1 MIIENLNGLI
11 VLHAEGT
18 NKITNSERS
27 FFSDFIYLGKNDSID
42 NYQEVTKDV
51 WKHYI
56 GQLNQNDAD
65 IINIKIEETNSNI
78 LNLEEVSLDTD
89 FRLMMLEIKLE
100 FGETA
105 RAVSLFS
112 YTNLNTIGGNN
123 VYTLLKKRI
132 ERQSYESKEEMQTML
147 DLYYFKGRITAEQ
160 YDELSNLLESQED

>member
-1 MIIENLNGLI
+1 MQSNINMNIKKN
-11 VLHAEGT
+11 
-18 NKITNSERS
+18 
-27 FFSDFIYLGKNDSID
+27 YL
-42 NYQEVTKDV
+42 
-51 WKHYI
+51 

-78 LNLEEVSLDTD
+78 LNLEEVSFDTD
-89 FRLMMLEIKLE
+89 FRLMMLEMKLE

-132 ERQSYESKEEMQTML
+132 ERQSYESKEDMQVML
-147 DLYYFKGRITAEQ
+147 DLYFFNNRITAEQ
-160 YDELSNLLESQED
+160 YDELSNLLESQEE

>member
-1 MIIENLNGLI
+1 MNIKKN
-11 VLHAEGT
+11 
-18 NKITNSERS
+18 
-27 FFSDFIYLGKNDSID
+27 YL
-42 NYQEVTKDV
+42 
-51 WKHYI
+51 

-89 FRLMMLEIKLE
+89 FRLMMLEMKLE

-132 ERQSYESKEEMQTML
+132 ERQSYESKEDMQVML
-147 DLYYFKGRITAEQ
+147 DLYFFNNRITAE
-160 YDELSNLLESQED
+160 